1 MYHKHCLE
9 NFERFQKN
17 KGVKERF
24 CPICRERNYDQ
35 KPFVVGQRRYLEHV
49 TIKCQ
54 ALTRGFLA
62 RNAFYNMMIKRQYKP
77 ADEDMRKRLIGFK
90 LGLINKRQHYMMQE
104 ERKAAGILD
113 KSIDKN
119 IKDTESLLNSF
130 LPNVQRAMD
139 SKKQRSFAMRRQQ
152 QVTEE
157 LTQFWQ
163 AVKEQAE

>member
-1 MYHKHCLE
+1 
-9 NFERFQKN
+9 
-17 KGVKERF
+17 
-24 CPICRERNYDQ
+24 
-35 KPFVVGQRRYLEHV
+35 
-49 TIKCQ
+49 
-54 ALTRGFLA
+54 
-62 RNAFYNMMIKRQYKP
+62 MMIKRQYKP